1 MPIERR
7 VKMMT
12 AVRQKSARRCQVVR
26 KQYFLS
32 FDGLIVQ
39 INKVS
44 KSIIREEKR
53 EEVKWAN

>member
-1 MPIERR
+1 
-7 VKMMT
+7 MMT
-12 AVRQKSARRCQVVR
+12 AARQKSARRCQVVR
-26 KQYFLS
+26 MQYFLS

-53 EEVKWAN
+53 EEVKWLIKSC